1 MYLDFFL
8 VEILQNPLNF
18 NLPLLSVWWIA
29 PPGRKSQRGIL
40 INQFTILI
48 NFRPQVLILQPD
60 MLSFPITPWSP
71 FLAWP
76 QYKRACWYR
85 QQILSPAPMWS
96 HTATA
101 KGSKQNTISTIFI
114 LFDFSH
120 FSQRGCQ
127 EKRCL
132 IRNSHFERGWLSERR
147 SQILVNLVNWRWWLH
162 ANARNEVAW
171 DKPP

>member
-1 MYLDFFL
+1 MHAWRIFELATWGCFSSLMYLDFFL

-48 NFRPQVLILQPD
+48 NFRPQVLILQLD

-101 KGSKQNTISTIFI
+101 KGSKQNTISKIFI
-114 LFDFSH
+114 LH
-120 FSQRGCQ
+120 FRTFHREAAKIKMFYKEFPLWKG
-127 EKRCL
+127 L
-132 IRNSHFERGWLSERR
+132 AVW
-147 SQILVNLVNWRWWLH
+147 
-162 ANARNEVAW
+162 A
-171 DKPP
+171 